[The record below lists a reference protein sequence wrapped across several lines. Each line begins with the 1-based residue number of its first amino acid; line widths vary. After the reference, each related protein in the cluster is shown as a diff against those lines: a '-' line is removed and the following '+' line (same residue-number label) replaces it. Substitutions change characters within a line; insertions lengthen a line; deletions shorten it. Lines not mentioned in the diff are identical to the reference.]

1 MSSNYTTNLKNKR
14 VISVIGDDSEEFL
27 NNIIT
32 NDIKK
37 IEKKKA
43 IYSCLLSPQGKVIN
57 HFFLIRIND
66 QFLII
71 IDDYLLNE
79 LIEKLNFYKLRSKID
94 IKEETK
100 YKVIFTLNYKHELNQ
115 IIEFEDPRI
124 KNIGRYLILNQNINK
139 NIILDTNDFYHQII
153 NTYGLVDNIFNEIK
167 GQFFS
172 LELNLKELNA
182 IDFVKGCYI
191 GQENTARMNL
201 KNKVAKRI
209 FRLNNADQTEINED
223 LIFENEIIGKLIS
236 TNPAFAI
243 IKMAKFDSFI
253 NKNISSKSNNKIKIY
268 KPDYIL

>member
-14 VISVIGDDSEEFL
+14 VISVTGDESEVFL

-57 HFFLIRIND
+57 HFFLTKIKD
-66 QFLII
+66 QFLFI
-71 IDDYLLNE
+71 IDNFLFND
-79 LIEKLNFYKLRSKID
+79 LIEKLNFYKLQSEID

-100 YKVIFTLNYKHELNQ
+100 YDILFTLNNKHTFNPIL
-115 IIEFEDPRI
+115 EFDDPRN
-124 KNIGRYLILNQNINK
+124 KKLGKYLILNKYIDK
-139 NIILDTNDFYHQII
+139 NLNLDKEDVYHQII
-153 NTYGLVDNIFNEIK
+153 NTNGLIDNIFNEIK

-182 IDFVKGCYI
+182 VDFVKGCYV
-191 GQENTARMNL
+191 GQENTSRMNL

-209 FRLNNADQTEINED
+209 FRINNADQTEKDED
-223 LIFENEIIGKLIS
+223 LIFENEIIGKIVS
-236 TNPAFAI
+236 INPTFAI
-243 IKMAKFDSFI
+243 IKMAKFDSFV

-268 KPDYIL
+268 KPEYI

>member
-14 VISVIGDDSEEFL
+14 VISITGDESDVFL

-37 IEKKKA
+37 IETKKA

-57 HFFLIRIND
+57 HFFISKIEN
-66 QFLII
+66 QFLFI
-71 IDDYLLNE
+71 IDSFLINE
-79 LIEKLNFYKLRSKID
+79 LIEKLNFYKLQSKID

-100 YKVIFTLNYKHELNQ
+100 YSILFTLDDKHTINPIL
-115 IIEFEDPRI
+115 EFDDPRN
-124 KNIGRYLILNQNINK
+124 KKLGKYLILNQHIDK
-139 NIILDTNDFYHQII
+139 NIKLDNEDFYHQII
-153 NTYGLVDNIFNEIK
+153 NNNGLIDNIFNEIK
-167 GQFFS
+167 GKFFS

-182 IDFVKGCYI
+182 IDFLKGCYV

-209 FRLNNADQTEINED
+209 FRINNADQVEMNED
-223 LIFENEIIGKLIS
+223 LIFENEIIGKIVS

-243 IKMAKFDSFI
+243 IKMAKFDSFL
-253 NKNISSKSNNKIKIY
+253 NQNISSKSNNKIKIN
-268 KPDYIL
+268 KPEYI